1 MQKKAKQQAHK
12 NAKQQM
18 HKKANQQ
25 AHESVKKYKQSNEI
39 VEENLNGLHAERME
53 AERRK
58 WKLLICC
65 H

>member
-1 MQKKAKQQAHK
+1 
-12 NAKQQM
+12 M